1 MKKYETLWS
10 AFLLIIS
17 LNCFAQNVANASS
30 SSEKGKTIILTDNLA
45 SNKDYVIKSY
55 YVEERIN
62 KLFGG
67 RIITYEVSKLD
78 MVDTYDLGPNNV
90 RTVIPRYVKRKQ
102 KITAVAET
110 KPQVGTLSASLQP
123 IKVDIK
129 APAKETQYT
138 SVDIT
143 GTYEKVLE
151 KGYKSPEMLQKVADR
166 LYFEG
171 NLNTAAG
178 YYEQLFILVK
188 DPDVIYYYRY
198 AQSLKA
204 INQIDK
210 AEILMKRFKSETLVV
225 K

>member
-1 MKKYETLWS
+1 MRKQKAFWS
-10 AFLLIIS
+10 IFLLIIS
-17 LNCFAQNVANASS
+17 LNCFAQRAANAASS
-30 SSEKGKTIILTDNLA
+30 VKGQTILLTD
-45 SNKDYVIKSY
+45 SKSDDDWYIKSY

-90 RTVIPRYVKRKQ
+90 RTIIPKYVKRKQ
-102 KITAVAET
+102 KISAVAET
-110 KPQVGTLSASLQP
+110 KPQTGNMTASLQP
-123 IKVDIK
+123 VKIDIK
-129 APAKETQYT
+129 APAKEVQYAN
-138 SVDIT
+138 VDVT

-210 AEILMKRFKSETLVV
+210 AEVLMKRFKSETLVA